1 MKTLNEKLYDNL
13 LENADNMTDEWL
25 SYRIIKLGSV
35 YSSAAGDDAVQML
48 RKQNRLTIR
57 SIATRLSG
65 QTGQFETMKR
75 KWAELVAESRIRSN
89 TPIHEVFDAV
99 MRFRTV
105 YWSYIERFIRANNHE
120 VQRTDVLR
128 WGSEMNQAFDELFHE
143 FSRTYHEMTEERMI
157 AQQKMIR
164 ELGTPVIKIDGE
176 RGILPLIGDICPD
189 SQDDRTGAL
198 CKIGY
203 HPSVHRPVG
212 RLDHRY
218 NGCAANVRIHTN
230 PQLAR
235 YPVHCHR
242 NPSRNR
248 TDVDPSWARF
258 QLNCHLRLS
267 PAGAGKHT
275 YLKRES
281 EGNRWPV
288 IPRMFPIH

>member
-176 RGILPLIGDICPD
+176 RGILPLIGDID
-189 SQDDRTGAL
+189 SDRARILKMTVPERCAKLDIIHLFIDLSGVSIIDTMVAQQMYEFTQILSLLGIRSTVTGIRPEIAQTSIHLGLDFNSIATYGSLQQAL
-198 CKIGY
+198 E
-203 HPSVHRPVG
+203 
-212 RLDHRY
+212 
-218 NGCAANVRIHTN
+218 NT
-230 PQLAR
+230 
-235 YPVHCHR
+235 
-242 NPSRNR
+242 
-248 TDVDPSWARF
+248 
-258 QLNCHLRLS
+258 
-267 PAGAGKHT
+267 
-275 YLKRES
+275 
-281 EGNRWPV
+281 
-288 IPRMFPIH
+288 PI